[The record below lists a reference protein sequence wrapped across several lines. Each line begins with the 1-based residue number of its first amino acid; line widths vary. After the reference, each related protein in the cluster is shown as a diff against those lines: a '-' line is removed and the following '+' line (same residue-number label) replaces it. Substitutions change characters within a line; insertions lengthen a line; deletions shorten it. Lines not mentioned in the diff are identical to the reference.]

1 MRVKAK
7 SRTDRDLE
15 KAFVVARPSIEKTI
29 LAITRNIDAV
39 DDVSQNTYLKAWRA
53 KDNFKGNSSL
63 KTWLC
68 TIARNEA
75 LIYLKNGKRYAIHL
89 ETIGARGKAKGLVAD
104 EPYYSVRASNVEK
117 AIEDIPS
124 EILRFVLRKRM
135 EGYSEREVAFFL
147 NIPEGTVRSRYRR
160 AKEYLVNHKELT

>member
-7 SRTDRDLE
+7 TKRDRDLE
-15 KAFVVARPSIEKTI
+15 KAFVTARSSIEKVI

-39 DDVSQNTYLKAWRA
+39 DDVSQNAYLKAWRA
-53 KDNFKGNSSL
+53 KEQFKGDSSL

-75 LIYLKNGKRYAIHL
+75 LIYLKKGKRYAIHL
-89 ETIGARGKAKGLVAD
+89 DTIESRGKARGLVAD
-104 EPYYSVRASNVEK
+104 EPYYCVRASNVEK
-117 AIEDIPS
+117 AIDDIPS
-124 EILRFVLRKRM
+124 DILRFVLRKRM
-135 EGYSEREVAFFL
+135 EGYSERELGLYL
-147 NIPEGTVRSRYRR
+147 NIPEGTVKSRYRR